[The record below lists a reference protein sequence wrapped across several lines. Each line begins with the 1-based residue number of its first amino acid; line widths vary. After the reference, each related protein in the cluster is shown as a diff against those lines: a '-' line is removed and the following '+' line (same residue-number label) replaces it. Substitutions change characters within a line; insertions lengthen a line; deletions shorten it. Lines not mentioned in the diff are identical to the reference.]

1 MTCQRSHGE
10 RKWDSHQGYGTLRH
24 SLVLAPW
31 CRGFVMYL
39 GPQGTLHEFCLMD
52 WVSLGKPL
60 FPWPGGWVGGLGKA
74 ELSRNSFAPASGPT
88 PPC

>member
-1 MTCQRSHGE
+1 
-10 RKWDSHQGYGTLRH
+10 
-24 SLVLAPW
+24 
-31 CRGFVMYL
+31 MYL